1 MLLVNKFINKI
12 RGFYLD
18 IYFFF
23 NDKILFKDKY
33 GLSYYLYKNT
43 RPKNTFNI
51 GVRTDD
57 TTVLFTINKILSSSN
72 IEKKESIHCIDVGS
86 YIGVI
91 TLMMSKSLEA
101 SKLKW
106 KIHSFEPFK
115 DTFLRLQKNV
125 NINLFKDNIV
135 LNNLAV
141 SDMAGAKILKSYPD
155 TPGQNHIEIN
165 NSFDQA
171 NNIKQTVQVITLKDY
186 MLENNIKHINIC
198 KVDTEGS
205 DESVIKGFYE
215 FLDTKAIDYFIFEY
229 QNDKSNE
236 SILNLLITKGYTI
249 YYMVRNENFLV
260 SSLKDYPKN
269 SKSLLNLVAV
279 SPNEKIN
286 FNKEFKLSDQ
296 NKF

>member
-1 MLLVNKFINKI
+1 MSLLNKFKNKI
-12 RGFYLD
+12 RGFFLD
-18 IYFFF
+18 IYFIFK
-23 NDKILFKDKY
+23 DKILFKDKY

-57 TTVLFTINKILSSSN
+57 TSVLFTIKKILSFSN
-72 IEKKESIHCIDVGS
+72 VEKKDSIHCIDVGS

-115 DTFLRLQKNV
+115 DTFLRLQKNIK
-125 NINLFKDNIV
+125 INSFKNNIV

-141 SDMAGAKILKSYPD
+141 SDMAGTKILKSYPD
-155 TPGQNHIEIN
+155 TPGQNHIGIN
-165 NSFDQA
+165 NSIDQT
-171 NNIKQTVQVITLKDY
+171 NSINQTVKVITLRDY

-205 DESVIKGFYE
+205 DEAVIKGFYE
-215 FLDTKAIDYFIFEY
+215 FLDTQAIDYFIFEY
-229 QNDKSNE
+229 QNDKSYENIE
-236 SILNLLITKGYTI
+236 SLLISKGYTI
-249 YYMVRNENFLV
+249 YYMVRNENILV
-260 SSLKDYPKN
+260 SSLEEYPKN

-279 SPNEKIN
+279 SPKEKIN
-286 FNKEFKLSDQ
+286 FNKEFKLSDY
-296 NKF
+296 NKY